1 MEVVVVVEVVGVAAA
16 RHLHRLHLVRR
27 VLPRLQRLHRRLRL
41 LVVHLRQQR
50 VARELRLLAHPR
62 EVIAA
67 APLPI
72 PAREPPLGHRE
83 PRRLDHDRRLL
94 HGHLID
100 LFVGLLRVLLLGVH
114 VLRRSAH
121 HRQPAEGGL
130 VGDAGHADRAPPR
143 REEFGDSLREGGAVG
158 GEWEGSAVGR
168 RGSVAAPM
176 RWRALGSGVTRE
188 WGRSG

>member
-1 MEVVVVVEVVGVAAA
+1 MEVVVVVEEVVEVVGVAAA

-50 VARELRLLAHPR
+50 VARELRLLAHLLK
-62 EVIAA
+62 VIAA
-67 APLPI
+67 APLL
-72 PAREPPLGHRE
+72 ARREPPLGHRE
-83 PRRLDHDRRLL
+83 PRRLDDDRRLL

-114 VLRRSAH
+114 VLRRAAH
-121 HRQPAEGGL
+121 HRKAAEGGL

-143 REEFGDSLREGGAVG
+143 REEFGDALREGGAD
-158 GEWEGSAVGR
+158 W
-168 RGSVAAPM
+168 
-176 RWRALGSGVTRE
+176 W
-188 WGRSG
+188 